1 MTQSKAAQRHQKLVS
16 ELRTADYRYYVLD
29 DPELSDRD
37 YDALYAELKAL
48 EAKHPELVNP
58 DSPTQRVGDRPR
70 SELANV
76 AHAVPMMSLDNTYSR
91 EDLEEFVRRV
101 KDGLPD
107 TARVRFCVEPKL
119 DGASVEILY
128 RGGKFVE
135 GSTRGDG
142 KTGEL
147 ITENL
152 RTIRSLPTRI
162 EYEGPLTLRAEVVI
176 FRRDLEAINQARE
189 ARGEPRFANPRN
201 AASGSLRMLDP
212 RIVAERRLRA
222 FVWQVVETEQFEG
235 SHSASL
241 DRLAE
246 LGIPTHRN
254 HTECESIDEIWQAIS
269 KIEQKRTEYAFEID
283 GAVIKVDSRAHQ
295 DILGATA
302 KFPRWAI
309 AYKFGAER
317 AYTKLLE
324 IKVQVGR
331 TGTLTPVAQLEPVA
345 LAGTTVSRASLHN
358 EQVIRNLDVRIGDR
372 VGIEKAG
379 EIIPQVVHVDT
390 SARTGAEREF
400 VMPNECPVC
409 ATAVER
415 VPGEVAVR
423 CPNPVCPD
431 KVKGAVLHFTRRFA
445 MDIDHLGE
453 SLIDQLVD
461 KGLVKDVSDLYTLTH
476 EQVLNLERMGKKSAQ
491 NVIDS
496 IQASKGRP
504 LSRLLTGLGIEHVGQ
519 VAATQLAQSVVSLPR
534 LLELEETALAELLAN
549 IAGFGPKLTESVQAY
564 LSNEVSRKVL
574 ERLLELQV
582 SIPEPQP
589 ERSAEGPLVGL
600 SFCVTGVLTK
610 KREDVHAA
618 IRSAGGE
625 VHDKVKKGTSY
636 LVVGEK
642 VGKAKLEAATK
653 SGAKL
658 INESE
663 LEAMIAGNREG

>member
-29 DPELSDRD
+29 DPELTDRD
-37 YDALYAELKAL
+37 YDALFTELKAL
-48 EAKHPELVNP
+48 EAAHPELVTP

-70 SELANV
+70 ADLASV

-91 EDLEEFVRRV
+91 ADLEEFVRRV
-101 KDGLPD
+101 RDGLPD
-107 TARVRFCVEPKL
+107 TATPRFCVEPKL
-119 DGASVEILY
+119 DGASVELLY
-128 RGGKFVE
+128 RGGKFLE

-162 EYEGPLTLRAEVVI
+162 QYEEPLTLRAEVVI
-176 FRRDLEAINQARE
+176 FRRDLEAINEERAARAE
-189 ARGEPRFANPRN
+189 ARFANPRN

-222 FVWQVVETEQFEG
+222 FVWQVVEVEQLGG
-235 SHSASL
+235 SHSAAL
-241 DRLAE
+241 DRLAD
-246 LGIPTHRN
+246 LGLPTHRN
-254 HTECESIDEIWQAIS
+254 HTECESLEEIWDAIS
-269 KIEQKRTEYAFEID
+269 NIEQKRAEYPYEID

-317 AYTKLLE
+317 AYTKLLD

-331 TGTLTPVAQLEPVA
+331 TGTLTPVAQLVPVA

-358 EQVIRNLDVRIGDR
+358 EQVIENLDVRIGDL

-390 SARTGAEREF
+390 SARTGDERRF
-400 VMPNECPVC
+400 VMPAECPAC
-409 ATAVER
+409 GAAVER
-415 VPGEVAVR
+415 VPDEVAVR
-423 CPNPVCPD
+423 CPNPRCPD
-431 KVKGAVLHFTRRFA
+431 KVEGAVLHYTRRFA

-453 SLIDQLVD
+453 SLIHQLVET
-461 KGLVKDVSDLYTLTH
+461 GLVKDVADLYQLTH
-476 EQVLNLERMGKKSAQ
+476 EQVLSLERMGKKSAQ

-496 IQASKGRP
+496 IQGSKARP

-519 VAATQLAQSVVSLPR
+519 VAATQLGQAAVSLPK
-534 LLELEETALAELLAN
+534 LLELDSTGVGELLGS

-564 LSNEVSRKVL
+564 LANEVSRALL
-574 ERLLELQV
+574 ERLLEQGV
-582 SIPEPQP
+582 STPEPLP

-642 VGKAKLEAATK
+642 VGKAKLDAATK
-653 SGAKL
+653 RGAKL
-658 INESE
+658 LNESE
-663 LEAMIAGNREG
+663 LEAMIAGTVPG

>member
-1 MTQSKAAQRHQKLVS
+1 MTPAKPAQRHQKLVS

-37 YDALYAELKAL
+37 YDALFAELKAL

-70 SELANV
+70 SELASV

-107 TARVRFCVEPKL
+107 TAQVRFCVEPKL
-119 DGASVEILY
+119 DGASVELLY

-152 RTIRSLPTRI
+152 RTIRSVPTRI

-189 ARGEPRFANPRN
+189 ARGEARFANPRN

-254 HTECESIDEIWQAIS
+254 HTECETIDEIWEAIS
-269 KIEQKRTEYAFEID
+269 KIEQKRTDYAFEID
-283 GAVIKVDSRAHQ
+283 GAVIKVDARAQQ

-331 TGTLTPVAQLEPVA
+331 TGTLTPVAQLVPVA

-358 EQVIRNLDVRIGDR
+358 EQVIENLDVRIGDL

-390 SARTGAEREF
+390 SARTGDERKF
-400 VMPNECPVC
+400 VMPDKCPVC
-409 ATAVER
+409 ETPVER
-415 VPGEVAVR
+415 VTGEVAVR
-423 CPNPVCPD
+423 CPNPTCPD

-453 SLIDQLVD
+453 SLIDQLVE
-461 KGLVKDVSDLYTLTH
+461 KGLVKDVSDLYALTH
-476 EQVLNLERMGKKSAQ
+476 EQVLSLERMGKKSAQ
-491 NVIDS
+491 NVVDS
-496 IQASKGRP
+496 IQGSKARP

-519 VAATQLAQSVVSLPR
+519 VAATQLAQTVVSLPK
-534 LLELEETALAELLAN
+534 LLELDATGLAELLAN

-564 LSNEVSRKVL
+564 LSNEVSRSVL
-574 ERLLELQV
+574 QRLFELQV

-600 SFCVTGVLTK
+600 SFCVTGVLTR

-618 IRSAGGE
+618 IRSAGGQ

-642 VGKAKLEAATK
+642 VGKAKLDAATK

-663 LEAMIAGNREG
+663 LEAMIAGTATG

>member
-1 MTQSKAAQRHQKLVS
+1 MTQSKAAQRHQKLVT

-29 DPELSDRD
+29 DPELTDRD
-37 YDALYAELKAL
+37 YDALFTELKAL
-48 EAKHPELVNP
+48 EAAHPELVTP

-70 SELANV
+70 ADLASV

-91 EDLEEFVRRV
+91 ADLEEFVRRV
-101 KDGLPD
+101 RDGLPD
-107 TARVRFCVEPKL
+107 TATPRFCVEPKL
-119 DGASVEILY
+119 DGASVELLY
-128 RGGKFVE
+128 RGGKFLE

-147 ITENL
+147 ITQNL
-152 RTIRSLPTRI
+152 RTIRSVPTRI
-162 EYEGPLTLRAEVVI
+162 QYEEPLTLRAEVVI
-176 FRRDLEAINQARE
+176 FRRDLEAINEERA
-189 ARGEPRFANPRN
+189 ARGEARFANPRN

-222 FVWQVVETEQFEG
+222 FVWQVVEVEELGG
-235 SHSASL
+235 SHSAAL
-241 DRLAE
+241 DRLAD
-246 LGIPTHRN
+246 LGLPTHRN
-254 HTECESIDEIWQAIS
+254 HTECGSLEEIWDAIS
-269 KIEQKRTEYAFEID
+269 KIEQKRTDYPYEID

-317 AYTKLLE
+317 AYTKLID

-331 TGTLTPVAQLEPVA
+331 TGTLTPVAQLVPVA

-358 EQVIRNLDVRIGDR
+358 EQVIENLDVRIGDL

-390 SARTGAEREF
+390 SARTGDERRF
-400 VMPNECPVC
+400 VMPAECPAC
-409 ATAVER
+409 GAAVER
-415 VPGEVAVR
+415 VPDEVAVR
-423 CPNPVCPD
+423 CPNPRCPD
-431 KVKGAVLHFTRRFA
+431 KVEGAVLHYTRRFA

-453 SLIDQLVD
+453 SLIHQLVENE
-461 KGLVKDVSDLYTLTH
+461 LVKDVADLYQLTH
-476 EQVLNLERMGKKSAQ
+476 EQVLSLERMGKKSAQ

-496 IQASKGRP
+496 IQGSKARP

-519 VAATQLAQSVVSLPR
+519 VAATQLGQAAVSLPK
-534 LLELEETALAELLAN
+534 LLELDSTGVGELLGN
-549 IAGFGPKLTESVQAY
+549 ISGFGPKLTESVQAY
-564 LSNEVSRKVL
+564 LANEVSRALL
-574 ERLLELQV
+574 ERLLEQGV
-582 SIPEPQP
+582 STPEPLP

-642 VGKAKLEAATK
+642 VGKAKLDAATK
-653 SGAKL
+653 RGAKL
-658 INESE
+658 LSESE
-663 LEAMIAGNREG
+663 LEAMIAGKAPG

>member
-1 MTQSKAAQRHQKLVS
+1 MTQAKPAQRHAKLVK
-16 ELRTADYRYYVLD
+16 ELREHDYRYYVLD
-29 DPELSDRD
+29 QPVLSDRD
-37 YDALYAELKAL
+37 YDALYSELKAL
-48 EAKHPELVNP
+48 EAKHPELVTSE
-58 DSPTQRVGDRPR
+58 SPTQRVGDRPR
-70 SELANV
+70 SELASV

-91 EDLEEFVRRV
+91 SDLEEFVRRV
-101 KDGLPD
+101 RTGLPD
-107 TARVRFCVEPKL
+107 TAKVRFCVEPKL
-119 DGASVEILY
+119 DGASVELLY
-128 RGGKFVE
+128 RGGVFVE

-162 EYEGPLTLRAEVVI
+162 EYEGALTLRAEVVI
-176 FRRDLEAINQARE
+176 FRRDLEAINEARA

-222 FVWQVVETEQFEG
+222 FVWQVVEMQEFAG

-246 LGIPTHRN
+246 LGLPTHRN
-254 HTECESIDEIWQAIS
+254 HTECESIDEIWAAIS
-269 KIEQKRTEYAFEID
+269 RIEHKRTEYAFEID
-283 GAVIKVDSRAHQ
+283 GAVIKVDSRSHQ

-317 AYTKLLE
+317 AYTQLLD

-331 TGTLTPVAQLEPVA
+331 TGALTPVAQLVPVS

-358 EQVIRNLDVRIGDR
+358 EQVIENLDVRIGDR

-390 SARTGAEREF
+390 SARTGDERRF
-400 VMPNECPVC
+400 VMPHECPSC
-409 ATAVER
+409 GTAVER
-415 VPGEVAVR
+415 VPDEVAVR
-423 CPNPVCPD
+423 CPNPRCPD
-431 KVKGAVLHFTRRFA
+431 KVEGAVLHYTRRFA

-453 SLIDQLVD
+453 SLIHQLVET
-461 KGLVKDVSDLYTLTH
+461 GLVRDVADLYTLTH
-476 EQVLNLERMGKKSAQ
+476 AQVLNLERMGKKSAQ
-491 NVIDS
+491 NVVDS
-496 IQASKGRP
+496 IQGSKARP

-519 VAATQLAQSVVSLPR
+519 VAATQLAQAAVSLPK
-534 LLELEETALAELLAN
+534 LLELDAPALAELLGN

-564 LSNEVSRKVL
+564 LANDVSRELL
-574 ERLLELQV
+574 ERLLEHGV
-582 SIPEPQP
+582 STPERLP

-600 SFCVTGVLTK
+600 SFCVTGVLSK

-642 VGKAKLEAATK
+642 VGKAKLDAATK
-653 SGAKL
+653 RGAKL

-663 LEAMIAGNREG
+663 LEAMIAGNAAG

>member
-37 YDALYAELKAL
+37 YDALFAELKAL

-176 FRRDLEAINQARE
+176 FRRDLEAINRARE